1 MDYFGHLFVDYFSRR
16 YFDVLLWMVLLRML
30 QLLLLPRRQEQ
41 EREGTRKEGS
51 DEIDVRLLVMPVENI
66 SN

>member
-1 MDYFGHLFVDYFSRR
+1 M
-16 YFDVLLWMVLLRML
+16 LLWVVLLRML

-41 EREGTRKEGS
+41 EIEGTRKEGS
-51 DEIDVRLLVMPVENI
+51 DEIDVRLLVIPVENI